1 MTIQRKWLI
10 GAVSAVAM
18 LGAGQAAAKCG
29 TVTIASM
36 NWQSAEVLAEIDKFI
51 LSEGY
56 GCKAELVPGDTM
68 PTLTSMMEKGQPR
81 RGARVMD

>member
-29 TVTIASM
+29 TVTIDSM
-36 NWQSAEVLAEIDKFI
+36 IWQSAEVLAEID
-51 LSEGY
+51 
-56 GCKAELVPGDTM
+56 
-68 PTLTSMMEKGQPR
+68 
-81 RGARVMD
+81 